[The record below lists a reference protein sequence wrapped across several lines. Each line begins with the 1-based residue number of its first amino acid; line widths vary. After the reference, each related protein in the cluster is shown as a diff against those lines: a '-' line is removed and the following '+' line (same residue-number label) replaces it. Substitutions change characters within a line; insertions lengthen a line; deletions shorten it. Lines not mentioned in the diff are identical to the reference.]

1 MKDMKNAV
9 SPLHTF
15 VGKVIHGKG
24 MGRTVGM
31 PTANIDIPQD
41 ELLCQT
47 AVPPGVYASRISLP
61 SADGAHT
68 ETSTAL
74 TNVGMRPTVDD
85 DTRLTVEAHI
95 LDFDRDIY
103 GVTVTLD
110 VYYFLRPIQ
119 KFPSLQAVMEQVQ
132 RDITVTREL
141 V

>member
-1 MKDMKNAV
+1 
-9 SPLHTF
+9 
-15 VGKVIHGKG
+15 

-41 ELLCQT
+41 ELLRLDA

-61 SADGAHT
+61 SADGSHT
-68 ETSTAL
+68 ETYTAL
-74 TNVGMRPTVDD
+74 TNIGMRPTVDND
-85 DTRLTVEAHI
+85 PRLTVEAHI

-110 VYYFLRPIQ
+110 ICEFLRPIQ

-132 RDITVTREL
+132 RDIAVTREL